1 MIDEISS
8 LCKQARSELRKGGM
22 YHDFILIVD
31 NLEKISSFEDRKEG
45 MESHRHLF
53 LDNYT
58 QLTLLGAHV
67 IYTIPLE
74 LARSTDAQLLKQ
86 RYGELFVLPMVKIF
100 PRGKNSERFEA
111 GWKTMLAMIEK
122 RLPSGSLDVL
132 FEPEA
137 IEFLIQY
144 SGGHA
149 RSLMSFVQ
157 EACTYVDD
165 LPVTLGAAK
174 DAIRQAVRIFDST
187 IPASYW
193 SKLARLERSQDQ
205 KIDSADPDFAN
216 MLMNVIV
223 LEYVNGESGTDIFE
237 SSAPWYAVHPIVR
250 ELKQFKEA
258 LAAGR

>member
-1 MIDEISS
+1 
-8 LCKQARSELRKGGM
+8 
-22 YHDFILIVD
+22 
-31 NLEKISSFEDRKEG
+31 
-45 MESHRHLF
+45 
-53 LDNYT
+53 
-58 QLTLLGAHV
+58 
-67 IYTIPLE
+67 
-74 LARSTDAQLLKQ
+74 
-86 RYGELFVLPMVKIF
+86 
-100 PRGKNSERFEA
+100 
-111 GWKTMLAMIEK
+111 MLAMIEK